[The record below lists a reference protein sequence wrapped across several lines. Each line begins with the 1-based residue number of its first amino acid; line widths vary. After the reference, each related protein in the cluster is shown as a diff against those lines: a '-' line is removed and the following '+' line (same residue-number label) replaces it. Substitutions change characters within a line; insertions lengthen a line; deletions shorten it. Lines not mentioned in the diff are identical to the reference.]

1 MPSSK
6 QLSIEGALDSES
18 IRRTE
23 QRRVTQTD
31 GLLSEVVENRR
42 LDEIFAAYTQDP
54 WVIG

>member
-1 MPSSK
+1 VPSSE

-31 GLLSEVVENRR
+31 GLLSEVVENRW
-42 LDEIFAAYTQDP
+42 LDEFLQHILR
-54 WVIG
+54 IHG

>member
-31 GLLSEVVENRR
+31 GLLSEVVENRW
-42 LDEIFAAYTQDP
+42 LDEFLQHILR
-54 WVIG
+54 IHG

>member
-23 QRRVTQTD
+23 QRRVAQTD
-31 GLLSEVVENRR
+31 GLLSEVVENRW
-42 LDEIFAAYTQDP
+42 LDEFFVAYTRDS
-54 WVIG
+54 WLVG